1 MKYHYLI
8 VIEKGP
14 TSYGA
19 YAPDVPGCGTS
30 GDTPEEALANIQEAL
45 QLYLETALERGEQV
59 PSPNHIAAQFV
70 DITIPDTPDAQQGGT
85 ATSATTTTAP
95 LQP

>member
-1 MKYHYLI
+1 MKGASPMKHRYLV

-30 GDTPEEALANIQEAL
+30 GDTVEEALANIKEAL
-45 QLYLETALERGEQV
+45 ELHLEAMVEDGEAV
-59 PSPNHIAAQFV
+59 PDPNHIGVHVIEVDVPAAV
-70 DITIPDTPDAQQGGT
+70 PV
-85 ATSATTTTAP
+85 S
-95 LQP
+95 